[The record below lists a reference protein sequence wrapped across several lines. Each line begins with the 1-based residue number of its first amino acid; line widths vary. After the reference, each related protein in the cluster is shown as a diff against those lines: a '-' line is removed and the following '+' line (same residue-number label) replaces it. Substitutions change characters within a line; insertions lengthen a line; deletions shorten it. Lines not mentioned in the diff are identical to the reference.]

1 MVRREAGG
9 REGGSDDMPVPPP
22 PPELDEYSPG
32 CESPQLKHLLQRLQD
47 LTDFLLVH
55 HWQTQFGS
63 YVCPPTPTQ
72 EPIPT
77 VESFLM
83 VLLEEWS
90 GGDYQSEVLGLLSH
104 LSLQPF
110 GGMYIRVTSVCD
122 DRYHAY
128 TFAWDKLCALFTPH

>member
-9 REGGSDDMPVPPP
+9 RERGSDDMPVPPP

-55 HWQTQFGS
+55 IGKHSLEAT
-63 YVCPPTPTQ
+63 YAPPPQ

-90 GGDYQSEVLGLLSH
+90 GEDYQSEVLGLLSH

-122 DRYHAY
+122 DHYHA
-128 TFAWDKLCALFTPH
+128 